1 MSIMTLRA
9 ALLASV
15 LAASSFPSLVNAAF
29 ISGVWQGDANFDAK
43 GDFSDCTMTAQA
55 KSGVF
60 VGFIISKNFK
70 WGLFLAD
77 ETRQFDVG
85 TTETV
90 LLHIDKRDP
99 ITATSKAIDV
109 HGILIPL
116 ENSEYVLEAFREGKV
131 LTITAGRGEISFKL
145 TGTKAAIAELAACV
159 TENLNRAKADAG
171 STQPFSFASLAP
183 SAP

>member
-1 MSIMTLRA
+1 MSVMTLRA

-15 LAASSFPSLVNAAF
+15 LAASSFSGPVNAAF
-29 ISGVWQGDANFDAK
+29 ISGVWQGDANFDAQ

-60 VGFIISKNFK
+60 VGFIISKNFD

-77 ETRQFDVG
+77 ETRQYEVG

-90 LLHIDKRDP
+90 RLHIDKRDP
-99 ITATSKAIDV
+99 IATISKAIDV

-116 ENSEYVLEAFREGKV
+116 ENSDSVLEAFREGKV
-131 LTITAGRGEISFKL
+131 LTIVGEKDKISFKL
-145 TGTKAAIAELAACV
+145 TGAKAAIAELAACV
-159 TENLNRAKADAG
+159 TENLNSSKADARP
-171 STQPFSFASLAP
+171 TQPFSFASLVP